1 MWTREQASATEEK
14 SRLRS
19 GFIEVKMMAKEY
31 IKGKKIL
38 TRNVGINNRLVAKF
52 PKLYAFRRVK

>member
-1 MWTREQASATEEK
+1 
-14 SRLRS
+14 
-19 GFIEVKMMAKEY
+19 MMAKEY